1 MAGVLRGEIYWADL
15 NPVRGHEQAGRRPVL
30 VISQDLFN
38 ERSGTVIAMALT
50 SQPQRAG
57 YPLSFELPSGA
68 VPVEM
73 VPGPAVVAEA
83 RKRGFIITE
92 KIEFT

>member
-1 MAGVLRGEIYWADL
+1 MQRLTGWHASIVGQMAV
-15 NPVRGHEQAGRRPVL
+15 AGL
-30 VISQDLFN
+30 
-38 ERSGTVIAMALT
+38 
-50 SQPQRAG
+50 
-57 YPLSFELPSGA
+57 LPSGA